1 MLFSNMNPFAPY
13 LFFVI
18 IPALGSVAILLADH
32 YRK

>member
-1 MLFSNMNPFAPY
+1 MNAFAPY